1 MVRVYNEKATKL
13 GLADAM
19 HGIVGDLFTETPS
32 PAALNDKS
40 KEEFWNFDLVVVG
53 VCQNNFYPAW

>member
-53 VCQNNFYPAW
+53 VC